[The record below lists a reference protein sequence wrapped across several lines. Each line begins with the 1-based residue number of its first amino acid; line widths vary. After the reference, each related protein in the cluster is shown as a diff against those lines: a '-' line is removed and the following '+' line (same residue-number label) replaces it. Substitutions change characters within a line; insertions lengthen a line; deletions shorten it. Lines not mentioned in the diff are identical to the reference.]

1 MQYRSPLPDITL
13 PNTDV
18 FTFVLG
24 DLRNDADLPAITEVD
39 TGRTVTYGELAARV
53 EALAATIA
61 PGEVIA
67 LRQPN
72 SIDFAVGLL
81 AILRAG
87 STVTLIG
94 ALLLD
99 DEASTLK
106 RLSHTT
112 SELTLNEIQHG
123 IQSPTAGEYTP
134 PLIDPQSIAA
144 VPFSSGT
151 TGLPKAVELTHAAIT
166 ANAAQFGTALR
177 ASGIEAQTRTFAP
190 LPFTHIYGL
199 NTLLLASL
207 RARHHIHTTRRF
219 SFEEMVNTHAKHG
232 IELTFIAPPI
242 ARLLAKQKFDAAA
255 FAASRFMVCGA
266 ASLDEEL
273 ARSVERKLDT
283 TILQG
288 YGTTES
294 APVTHVGIA
303 GKSTPGSIGF
313 AVPNTQFRIVDLD
326 TGEDAKTGELL
337 IRGPQL
343 MRGYRDQPPLGPGD
357 WLHTGDL
364 ARLRDNGTVDIIDRV
379 KDIFKYH
386 GYQISPAELEAVLL
400 THPQVADAAVAGRKT
415 DDGEEV
421 PWGFVV
427 WRGASQSKKALIA
440 WMAERVAPYKK
451 LRGITVID
459 EIPRNAAGKILR
471 RNLPL

>member
-112 SELTLNEIQHG
+112 GELTLNEIQHG

-166 ANAAQFGTALR
+166 ANAAQFGAALR

-219 SFEEMVNTHAKHG
+219 SFEEMVNTHAKHS

-242 ARLLAKQKFDAAA
+242 ARLLAKQEFDTDA
-255 FAASRFMVCGA
+255 FAANRFMVCGA

-326 TGEDAKTGELL
+326 TGQDAKTGELL

-427 WRGASQSKKALIA
+427 WRGASQSKDALIA

>member
-112 SELTLNEIQHG
+112 GELTLNEIQHG

-134 PLIDPQSIAA
+134 PLIDPQSIAT

-177 ASGIEAQTRTFAP
+177 ASGIDAQTRTFAP

>member
-112 SELTLNEIQHG
+112 RELTLAEIQHG

-219 SFEEMVNTHAKHG
+219 SFEEMVKTHAKHN
-232 IELTFIAPPI
+232 IALTFIAPPI
-242 ARLLAKQKFDAAA
+242 ARLLAKQEFDASA

-273 ARSVERKLDT
+273 ARSVERKLHT

-313 AVPNTQFRIVDLD
+313 AVPNTLFRIVDPD

-343 MRGYRDQPPLGPGD
+343 MRGYRDQPPLGPND

-427 WRGASQSKKALIA
+427 WRGASQSKKALMS

-451 LRGITVID
+451 LRGITVVD

>member
-24 DLRNDADLPAITEVD
+24 DLHNDADLPAITEVD

-112 SELTLNEIQHG
+112 GELTLNEIQHG

-207 RARHHIHTTRRF
+207 RARHHIHTTGRF
-219 SFEEMVNTHAKHG
+219 SFEEMVATHAKHS

-242 ARLLAKQKFDAAA
+242 ARLLAKQEFDASA

-273 ARSVERKLDT
+273 ARSVERKLNT

-303 GKSTPGSIGF
+303 EKSTPGSIGF

-415 DDGEEV
+415 EDGEEV

>member
-1 MQYRSPLPDITL
+1 MCIRD
-13 PNTDV
+13 
-18 FTFVLG
+18 
-24 DLRNDADLPAITEVD
+24 R
-39 TGRTVTYGELAARV
+39 
-53 EALAATIA
+53 
-61 PGEVIA
+61 
-67 LRQPN
+67 
-72 SIDFAVGLL
+72 
-81 AILRAG
+81 
-87 STVTLIG
+87 
-94 ALLLD
+94 
-99 DEASTLK
+99 
-106 RLSHTT
+106 
-112 SELTLNEIQHG
+112 
-123 IQSPTAGEYTP
+123 
-134 PLIDPQSIAA
+134 
-144 VPFSSGT
+144 
-151 TGLPKAVELTHAAIT
+151 
-166 ANAAQFGTALR
+166 
-177 ASGIEAQTRTFAP
+177 
-190 LPFTHIYGL
+190 
-199 NTLLLASL
+199 L

-219 SFEEMVNTHAKHG
+219 SFEEMVTTHAKHG

-242 ARLLAKQKFDAAA
+242 ARLLAKQEFDAAA

-266 ASLDEEL
+266 ASLDEVL

-326 TGEDAKTGELL
+326 TGKDATTGELL

-343 MRGYRDQPPLGPGD
+343 MRGYRDQPPLGPND

-427 WRGASQSKKALIA
+427 LRGASISKEALIA

-451 LRGITVID
+451 LRGITVVD
-459 EIPRNAAGKILR
+459 DIPRNAAGKILR

>member
-1 MQYRSPLPDITL
+1 MQYCSPLPDIDL

-18 FTFVLG
+18 FSFVLG
-24 DLRNDADLPAITEVD
+24 KLGDDADLPAITEVD
-39 TGRTVTYGELAARV
+39 TGSTVTYGELANRV
-53 EALAATIA
+53 EALATTIA

-94 ALLLD
+94 PLLLD

-112 SELTLNEIQHG
+112 RELNFAEIPHEIQHE
-123 IQSPTAGEYTP
+123 IPHTP
-134 PLIDPQSIAA
+134 PVIDPQSIAA

-166 ANAAQFGTALR
+166 ANAAQFGAALR
-177 ASGIEAQTRTFAP
+177 ASGIKAQTRTFAP

-207 RARHHIHTTRRF
+207 RARHHIHTTGRF
-219 SFEEMVNTHAKHG
+219 SFEEMVATHAKHS

-242 ARLLAKQKFDAAA
+242 ARLLAKQEFDASA

-273 ARSVERKLDT
+273 ARSVERKLNT

-326 TGEDAKTGELL
+326 TGKDATTGELL

-343 MRGYRDQPPLGPGD
+343 MRGYRDQPPLGPND

-427 WRGASQSKKALIA
+427 LRGASISKEALIA

-451 LRGITVID
+451 LRGITVVD
-459 EIPRNAAGKILR
+459 DIPRNAAGKILR

>member
-112 SELTLNEIQHG
+112 GELTLNEIQHG

-177 ASGIEAQTRTFAP
+177 ASGIKAQTRTFAP

-207 RARHHIHTTRRF
+207 RARHHIHTTGRF
-219 SFEEMVNTHAKHG
+219 SFEEMVATHAKHS

-242 ARLLAKQKFDAAA
+242 ARLLAKQEFDASA

-273 ARSVERKLDT
+273 ARSVERKLNT

-326 TGEDAKTGELL
+326 TGEDATTGELL

-343 MRGYRDQPPLGPGD
+343 MRGYRDQPPLGTND

-427 WRGASQSKKALIA
+427 LRGASISKEALIA

-451 LRGITVID
+451 LRGITVVD
-459 EIPRNAAGKILR
+459 DIPRNAAGKILR

>member
-112 SELTLNEIQHG
+112 GELTLNEIQHG

-219 SFEEMVNTHAKHG
+219 SFEEMVNTHAEHG

-303 GKSTPGSIGF
+303 EKSTPGSIGF

>member
-24 DLRNDADLPAITEVD
+24 NLRNDADLPAITEVD

-112 SELTLNEIQHG
+112 GELTLTEIQHG

-219 SFEEMVNTHAKHG
+219 SFEEMVTTHAKHG

-242 ARLLAKQKFDAAA
+242 ARLLAKQEFDAAA